1 MAKTI
6 DEYLKEITTLAAGRD
21 LSTRWFQSK
30 VRDIVPKRISESETV
45 RNIRTSVNKT
55 VRPTYGVMNLYYYAP
70 KHEETLPYYD
80 VFPLVIPIKKLNDG
94 FIGINF
100 HYLSIPLRIKLF
112 AKIEPLAVENRRLGW
127 TRVSRFRGVKPCVKR
142 YLASHV
148 QSRFLRIMDE
158 EMQVAML
165 MPVQRFK
172 KQGSL
177 FRETKVW
184 AESRRNL

>member
-6 DEYLKEITTLAAGRD
+6 DDYLKEITTVAGGRD
-21 LSTRWFQSK
+21 LSVRWY
-30 VRDIVPKRISESETV
+30 RDQIRQIVPKQLTEAQTV
-45 RNIRTSVNKT
+45 MNIRTSANRT
-55 VRPTYGVMNLYYYAP
+55 VRPTYGVMNLYFYSP

-80 VFPLVIPIKKLNDG
+80 VFPLVIPIKKLKDG

-100 HYLSIPLRIKLF
+100 HYLSVPLRIKLF
-112 AKIEPLAVENRRLGW
+112 EKLQPLAVENRRLGW
-127 TRVSRFRGVKPCVKR
+127 IRVSKFRGVKPCVKR

-148 QSRFLRIMDE
+148 KTRFAKITDE

-177 FRETKVW
+177 FKETKVW
-184 AESRRNL
+184 ADSRKNL